1 MRGLLR
7 TNGLWEQRNANRR
20 RPLTPNASEIQVPMT
35 DGAHDLPQPSALEA
49 RHQNVS
55 AVYQN
60 SPRQH
65 LNSSH
70 SQRIH
75 QKPNQR
81 LHKRA
86 PKTVKY
92 KKTPDLDGLNRPLR
106 SKRHELLSASPSTS
120 MPLSSQHDEVDPR
133 VRWIQDPRTAKLL
146 NLFALSIRPT
156 ANCIGIGPLVTQFD
170 SSCPISLLSKAVAL
184 SFGLRPIPW
193 RPGGHLNV
201 ITKFGIFQP
210 KEYTTGIVQACGL
223 VDGDLGKC
231 NVALVDDEE
240 LRPWGFQFL
249 AAEKIV
255 DKLLEKDPLLSEERA
270 RIDLGFHRNSPKQ
283 SSAVPQTQA
292 QSKCLRYPVKR
303 PRANP
308 KAVGANSNDRYIS
321 GHLQP
326 ATLDQASSF
335 STSYT
340 AGGNPSGFSTNDAG
354 PISTPRTSFDDMRL
368 VRGSMSDVRTV
379 NGSQSLCDQSQTHSH
394 DGGRQTGPFNA
405 NSSSF
410 KHNYHGQEASNSSD
424 AAQMSLTIGNGRMFG
439 ASSATNGAGNVKSP
453 VLARHAASM
462 QTPSRWPQSSAD
474 DPGLERYDGM
484 FMGSASDYCSPDG
497 SSYQTQVARLPP
509 IAQNKEIASMSWQ
522 NTEPGVQSDEPGL
535 LPAIEVT
542 SSPADDCNSI
552 NPQVLFEPDMGID
565 PSFFSL

>member
-1 MRGLLR
+1 MRGLMR

-20 RPLTPNASEIQVPMT
+20 RPLTPNASEIQVPVT
-35 DGAHDLPQPSALEA
+35 DGALDLPQPSALGA

-60 SPRQH
+60 SPRQN

-75 QKPNQR
+75 QKPIQR

-92 KKTPDLDGLNRPLR
+92 EKTPDLDGLNRPLR
-106 SKRHELLSASPSTS
+106 SKRHEPLSASPSTS

-255 DKLLEKDPLLSEERA
+255 DKLLEKDSLLSQERA
-270 RIDLGFHRNSPKQ
+270 RIDLGFHRTSPKQ

-292 QSKCLRYPVKR
+292 QS
-303 PRANP
+303 
-308 KAVGANSNDRYIS
+308 ANSNDRYIS

-368 VRGSMSDVRTV
+368 IRGSMSDVRTV

-394 DGGRQTGPFNA
+394 DGGRQTGPFGA

-424 AAQMSLTIGNGRMFG
+424 AAQMSLTIGNGTMFG

-462 QTPSRWPQSSAD
+462 QTPFGPE
-474 DPGLERYDGM
+474 LERYEGM
-484 FMGSASDYCSPDG
+484 FMGSASGYCSPDG
-497 SSYQTQVARLPP
+497 SSYQAQVA
-509 IAQNKEIASMSWQ
+509 IVQNKEIASMSWQ

-535 LPAIEVT
+535 LPAIQVT

-552 NPQVLFEPDMGID
+552 DPQVLFEPDMGID
-565 PSFFSL
+565 PSFFSF

>member
-1 MRGLLR
+1 MRGLLK

-20 RPLTPNASEIQVPMT
+20 RPLTPNASEIQLPET
-35 DGAHDLPQPSALEA
+35 NGAHDLPQPSALEA

-55 AVYQN
+55 AVYQS
-60 SPRQH
+60 SPRQN
-65 LNSSH
+65 LKSSH
-70 SQRIH
+70 SQRIQ
-75 QKPNQR
+75 QKPNSILR
-81 LHKRA
+81 KRT

-92 KKTPDLDGLNRPLR
+92 EKTPDLDGLNRPLR
-106 SKRHELLSASPSTS
+106 SKGHEPLSASPPTS
-120 MPLSSQHDEVDPR
+120 MPLSSQHDEADPR
-133 VRWIQDPRTAKLL
+133 VRWVQDPRTAKLL
-146 NLFALSIRPT
+146 NLFALSIGPT
-156 ANCIGIGPLVTQFD
+156 ANCIGFGPLATRFD

-210 KEYTTGIVQACGL
+210 KEYTTGIVRACGL

-255 DKLLEKDPLLSEERA
+255 DKLLEKDPLLSQERA
-270 RIDLGFHRNSPKQ
+270 HIDLGFHRTSPKQ
-283 SSAVPQTQA
+283 SPAVPQTQ
-292 QSKCLRYPVKR
+292 S
-303 PRANP
+303 
-308 KAVGANSNDRYIS
+308 ANSNDRYIS

-354 PISTPRTSFDDMRL
+354 PISTPRTSFDGMRL
-368 VRGSMSDVRTV
+368 IRGSMSDVRTV

-394 DGGRQTGPFNA
+394 DGGPQHGPFGA

-424 AAQMSLTIGNGRMFG
+424 AAQMSLTIGNGTMFG
-439 ASSATNGAGNVKSP
+439 ASSATNGAENVKSP
-453 VLARHAASM
+453 VLARHTASM
-462 QTPSRWPQSSAD
+462 LGWPQSSANN
-474 DPGLERYDGM
+474 PGLERYDGM
-484 FMGSASDYCSPDG
+484 FMGSASDYCNPDG
-497 SSYQTQVARLPP
+497 SSYQAHVARLPP
-509 IAQNKEIASMSWQ
+509 IAQNKEITLMNWQ
-522 NTEPGVQSDEPGL
+522 NTEPGVQSGEPGAAL
-535 LPAIEVT
+535 LPAIQVT

-565 PSFFSL
+565 PSFFPF